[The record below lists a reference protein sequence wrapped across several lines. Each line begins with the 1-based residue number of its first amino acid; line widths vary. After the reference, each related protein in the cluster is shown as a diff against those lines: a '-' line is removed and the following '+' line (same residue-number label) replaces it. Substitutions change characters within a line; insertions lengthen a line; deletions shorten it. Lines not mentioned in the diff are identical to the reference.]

1 MNSFGKIFRV
11 SIFGESHGNELGIV
25 IDGCPPGIYFTEE
38 DLYLDL
44 TRRKSGIK
52 GTTSRQESDEPKII
66 SGIYEGYT
74 TGAPIAIIFENNN
87 TNSSDYSLFREVPR
101 PGHADFVAMKKWKN
115 FNDHRGGGH
124 FSGRLTLGLV
134 SAGVLAKK
142 IITPMKVAARLLEAG
157 GNSDIKNAIDEAV
170 VENDS
175 IGGIVKCVTTSM
187 PIGLGE
193 PFFDSIESL
202 LSHIVFSVPAIK
214 GIEFGSGFKAAKMT
228 GYEHNDKYISV
239 DGITKTNNSGGV
251 NGGISNGNDLVY
263 RVAIKPTSSIPKRQH
278 TMNMQTSQIVDLD
291 IKGRHDLCVALRIPP
306 IIESVTAIVLAD
318 LKMIYQSYKE

>member
-1 MNSFGKIFRV
+1 
-11 SIFGESHGNELGIV
+11 
-25 IDGCPPGIYFTEE
+25 
-38 DLYLDL
+38 
-44 TRRKSGIK
+44 
-52 GTTSRQESDEPKII
+52 
-66 SGIYEGYT
+66 
-74 TGAPIAIIFENNN
+74 
-87 TNSSDYSLFREVPR
+87 
-101 PGHADFVAMKKWKN
+101 
-115 FNDHRGGGH
+115 
-124 FSGRLTLGLV
+124 
-134 SAGVLAKK
+134 
-142 IITPMKVAARLLEAG
+142 
-157 GNSDIKNAIDEAV
+157 
-170 VENDS
+170 
-175 IGGIVKCVTTSM
+175 
-187 PIGLGE
+187 
-193 PFFDSIESL
+193 
-202 LSHIVFSVPAIK
+202 VPAIK